1 MSSNIGFHLPHN
13 AVLPEEVE
21 FIINCVD
28 IENDF
33 YLYDDLKAII
43 FEKQVQENVFE
54 KFHSKPY
61 QKMQNNKALKE
72 VYDKIKSGDKKYA
85 DIKNLAYTDRKN
97 VNQVWNEFV
106 RDYVEFLAFT
116 GLMPSYYKGKS
127 NESEKKHYIGFTLKD
142 YKSGKITFKDILF
155 NMKYR
160 NASKNEEHYDAYN
173 VRNRPFV
180 VALKVMDM
188 YKKKGYK
195 EIDGRILAKIVKQ
208 TADEDNI
215 IIDGIDPLD
224 TTIYDDTTLKE
235 YGRGRTFLGRYF
247 TEIFKIE
254 VTSSSPVRYNLESF
268 DISNYNFKDNAIYIG
283 EKYGKIEITPNI
295 IKMIRKPELI
305 EDLEL
310 KEYLEEKGLIKDNKS
325 NVQFNIDTD
334 LAERRLVIEAISDDI
349 DKDEIYDLEL
359 NVYDV
364 IYNEGKVISESGNGT
379 LYEEFLNKLLK
390 NKFGE
395 DKVTYYGANT
405 MARRLSDITIDL
417 NIFDGIDNRKIKV
430 IVEAKSG
437 NAIAALDERKER
449 EDIINTLSES
459 RTKYDGVWVMFVDS
473 NAIPRRG
480 HGGFRESGNLALS
493 FEQKLLNIQF
503 NIQMQT
509 CKTTLV
515 TAFSYD
521 KFMEFLNNIESSD
534 TISKIQ
540 AKHFW
545 TWSKK
550 FVNMSFVS
558 IHT

>member
-1 MSSNIGFHLPHN
+1 MNNIGFHLPHN

-21 FIINCVD
+21 FIIDCVN
-28 IENDF
+28 IENDY

-54 KFHSKPY
+54 KFHKQPY
-61 QKMQNNKALKE
+61 RNIQNNKTLKE
-72 VYDKIKSGDKKYA
+72 VYDKIKSGEKKYA

-97 VNQVWNEFV
+97 VNQIWNEFV

-127 NESEKKHYIGFTLKD
+127 NESEKKHYIGFTLKS
-142 YKSGKITFKDILF
+142 YKKGEITFEDILF

-180 VALKVMDM
+180 VALKIMDM

-208 TADEDNI
+208 TVDEDDI
-215 IIDGIDPLD
+215 LIDGINPLN
-224 TTIYDDTTLKE
+224 TSVYDEATLKE

-254 VTSSSPVRYNLESF
+254 TTSSTPVRYNLESF
-268 DISNYNFKDNAIYIG
+268 NIGNYNFKEKAIYIG
-283 EKYGKIEITPNI
+283 EQYGKLEITPNI

-305 EDLEL
+305 DDPEL
-310 KEYLEEKGLIKDNKS
+310 KEYMEEKGLIKNNEA

-334 LAERRLVIEAISDDI
+334 LAERKLAIEASNDDI
-349 DKDEIYDLEL
+349 DLDEVYDLAL
-359 NVYDV
+359 NVSDV
-364 IYNEGKVISESGNGT
+364 TYNEGKVISESGKGT
-379 LYEEFLNKLLK
+379 LYEEFLNKILK

-395 DKVTYYGANT
+395 NKVTYYGANT
-405 MARRLSDITIDL
+405 MAKRLSDITIDL
-417 NIFDGIDNRKIKV
+417 DIFDGIDNRKIKV
-430 IVEAKSG
+430 VVEAKSG
-437 NAIAALDERKER
+437 SAIAALDERKER
-449 EDIINTLSES
+449 EDIINTLCES
-459 RTKYDGVWVMFVDS
+459 RTKYDGIWVMFVDS
-473 NAIPRRG
+473 NSIPRSG

-515 TAFSYD
+515 TAFSYE
-521 KFMEFLNNIESSD
+521 KFMEFLNNIENSE
-534 TISKIQ
+534 TISKMQ

-558 IHT
+558 VHA

>member
-1 MSSNIGFHLPHN
+1 MNNIGFHLPHN
-13 AVLPEEVE
+13 AVLPEEVK
-21 FIINCVD
+21 FIIDCID
-28 IENDF
+28 LEKDY

-43 FEKQVQENVFE
+43 FEKQVQANVFE
-54 KFHSKPY
+54 KFHKQPY
-61 QKMQNNKALKE
+61 RNIQSNKILKE
-72 VYDKIKSGDKKYA
+72 VYDKIKSGKKKYA

-97 VNQVWNEFV
+97 VNQIWNEFV

-127 NESEKKHYIGFTLKD
+127 NESEKKHYIGFTLRS
-142 YKSGKITFKDILF
+142 YKNGEITFEDVLF

-180 VALKVMDM
+180 VALKIMDM

-208 TADEDNI
+208 TVNEDDI
-215 IIDGIDPLD
+215 LIDGIDPLN
-224 TTIYDDTTLKE
+224 TSVYDEATLKE
-235 YGRGRTFLGRYF
+235 YGRGRTFLGKYF

-254 VTSSSPVRYNLESF
+254 TTSSVPVRYNLESF
-268 DISNYNFKDNAIYIG
+268 NISDYNFKEKAIYIG
-283 EKYGKIEITPNI
+283 ERYGKLEITPNI

-305 EDLEL
+305 KDVEL
-310 KEYLEEKGLIKDNKS
+310 KEYMEQQGFISGNESK
-325 NVQFNIDTD
+325 VQFNIDTD
-334 LAERRLVIEAISDDI
+334 LAERKLAIEASN
-349 DKDEIYDLEL
+349 DEIDSDEFYDLQL
-359 NVYDV
+359 NVSD
-364 IYNEGKVISESGNGT
+364 IRYNEGKIISESGNGT
-379 LYEEFLNKLLK
+379 LYEEFLNELLK
-390 NKFGE
+390 DKFGE

-405 MARRLSDITIDL
+405 IARRLSDITIDL
-417 NIFDGIDNRKIKV
+417 DIFDGIDNRKIKV
-430 IVEAKSG
+430 VVEAKSG
-437 NAIAALDERKER
+437 SAIASLDERKER

-459 RTKYDGVWVMFVDS
+459 RTRYDGVWVMLVDS
-473 NAIPRRG
+473 NAIPRSG
-480 HGGFRESGNLALS
+480 HGGFRESGNLSLS

-515 TAFSYD
+515 TAFSYE
-521 KFMEFLNNIESSD
+521 KFMEFLNNIENSD
-534 TISKIQ
+534 TISRLQ

-558 IHT
+558 VHA

>member
-1 MSSNIGFHLPHN
+1 MNNIGFHLPHN

-21 FIINCVD
+21 FIIDCVN
-28 IENDF
+28 IENDY

-43 FEKQVQENVFE
+43 FEKQVQENVFK
-54 KFHSKPY
+54 KFHKQPY
-61 QKMQNNKALKE
+61 RNIQNNKTLKE
-72 VYDKIKSGDKKYA
+72 VYDKIKSGEKKYA

-97 VNQVWNEFV
+97 VNQIWNEFV

-127 NESEKKHYIGFTLKD
+127 NESEKKHYIGFTLKS
-142 YKSGKITFKDILF
+142 YKKGEITFEDILF

-180 VALKVMDM
+180 VALKIMDM

-208 TADEDNI
+208 TVDEDDI
-215 IIDGIDPLD
+215 LIDGIHPLN
-224 TTIYDDTTLKE
+224 TSVYDEATLKE

-254 VTSSSPVRYNLESF
+254 TTSSTPVRYNLESF
-268 DISNYNFKDNAIYIG
+268 NIGNYNFKEKAIYIG
-283 EKYGKIEITPNI
+283 EQYGKLEITPNI

-305 EDLEL
+305 DDPEL
-310 KEYLEEKGLIKDNKS
+310 KEYMEEKGLIKNNEA

-334 LAERRLVIEAISDDI
+334 LAERKLAIEASNDDI
-349 DKDEIYDLEL
+349 DLDEVYDLAL
-359 NVYDV
+359 NVSDV
-364 IYNEGKVISESGNGT
+364 TYNEGKVISESGKGT
-379 LYEEFLNKLLK
+379 LYEEFLNKILK

-395 DKVTYYGANT
+395 NKVTYYGANT
-405 MARRLSDITIDL
+405 MAKRLSDITIDL
-417 NIFDGIDNRKIKV
+417 DIFDGIDNRKIKV
-430 IVEAKSG
+430 VVEAKSG
-437 NAIAALDERKER
+437 SAIAALDERKER
-449 EDIINTLSES
+449 EDIINTLCES
-459 RTKYDGVWVMFVDS
+459 RTKYDGIWVMFVDS
-473 NAIPRRG
+473 NSIPRSG

-515 TAFSYD
+515 TAFSYE
-521 KFMEFLNNIESSD
+521 KFMEFLNNIENSE
-534 TISKIQ
+534 TISKMQ

-558 IHT
+558 VHA

>member
-1 MSSNIGFHLPHN
+1 MNNIGFHLPHN

-21 FIINCVD
+21 FIIDCVN
-28 IENDF
+28 IENDY

-54 KFHSKPY
+54 KFHKQPY
-61 QKMQNNKALKE
+61 RNIQNNKTLKE
-72 VYDKIKSGDKKYA
+72 VYDKIKSGEKKYA

-97 VNQVWNEFV
+97 VNQIWNEFV

-127 NESEKKHYIGFTLKD
+127 NESEKKHYIGFTLKS
-142 YKSGKITFKDILF
+142 YKKGEITFEDILF

-180 VALKVMDM
+180 VALKIMDM

-208 TADEDNI
+208 TVDEDDI
-215 IIDGIDPLD
+215 LIDGIHPLN
-224 TTIYDDTTLKE
+224 TSVYDEATLKE

-254 VTSSSPVRYNLESF
+254 TTSSTPVRYNLESF
-268 DISNYNFKDNAIYIG
+268 NIGNYNFKEKAIYIG
-283 EKYGKIEITPNI
+283 EQYGKLEITPNI

-305 EDLEL
+305 DDPEL
-310 KEYLEEKGLIKDNKS
+310 KEYMEEKGLIKNNEA

-334 LAERRLVIEAISDDI
+334 LAERKLAIEASNDDI
-349 DKDEIYDLEL
+349 DLDEVYDLAL
-359 NVYDV
+359 NVSDV
-364 IYNEGKVISESGNGT
+364 TYNEGKVISESGKGT
-379 LYEEFLNKLLK
+379 LYEEFLNKILK

-395 DKVTYYGANT
+395 NKVTYYGANT
-405 MARRLSDITIDL
+405 MAKRLSDITIDL
-417 NIFDGIDNRKIKV
+417 DIFDGIDNRKIKV
-430 IVEAKSG
+430 VVEAKSG
-437 NAIAALDERKER
+437 SAIAALDERKER
-449 EDIINTLSES
+449 EDIINTLCES
-459 RTKYDGVWVMFVDS
+459 RTKYDGIWVMFVDS
-473 NAIPRRG
+473 NSIPRSG

-515 TAFSYD
+515 TAFSYE
-521 KFMEFLNNIESSD
+521 KFMEFLNNIENSE
-534 TISKIQ
+534 TISKMQ

-558 IHT
+558 VHA

>member
-1 MSSNIGFHLPHN
+1 MNNIGFHLPHN
-13 AVLPEEVE
+13 AVLPEEVK
-21 FIINCVD
+21 FIIDCID
-28 IENDF
+28 LEKDY

-43 FEKQVQENVFE
+43 FEKQVQANVFE
-54 KFHSKPY
+54 KFHKQPY
-61 QKMQNNKALKE
+61 RNIQSNKILKE
-72 VYDKIKSGDKKYA
+72 VYDKIKSGKKKYA

-97 VNQVWNEFV
+97 VNQIWNEFV

-127 NESEKKHYIGFTLKD
+127 NESEKKHYIGFTLRS
-142 YKSGKITFKDILF
+142 YKNGEITFEDVLF

-180 VALKVMDM
+180 VALKIMDM

-208 TADEDNI
+208 TVNEDDI
-215 IIDGIDPLD
+215 LIDGIDPLN
-224 TTIYDDTTLKE
+224 TSVYDEATLKE
-235 YGRGRTFLGRYF
+235 YGRGRTFLGKYF

-254 VTSSSPVRYNLESF
+254 TTSSVPVRYNLESF
-268 DISNYNFKDNAIYIG
+268 NISDYNFKEKAIYIG
-283 EKYGKIEITPNI
+283 ERYGKLEITPNI

-305 EDLEL
+305 EDVEL
-310 KEYLEEKGLIKDNKS
+310 KEYMEQQGFISGNESK
-325 NVQFNIDTD
+325 VQFNIDTD
-334 LAERRLVIEAISDDI
+334 LAERKLAIEASN
-349 DKDEIYDLEL
+349 DEIDSDEFYDLQL
-359 NVYDV
+359 NVSD
-364 IYNEGKVISESGNGT
+364 IRYNEGKIISESGNGT
-379 LYEEFLNKLLK
+379 LYEEFLNELLK
-390 NKFGE
+390 DKFGE

-405 MARRLSDITIDL
+405 IARRLSDITIDL
-417 NIFDGIDNRKIKV
+417 DIFDGIDNRKIKV
-430 IVEAKSG
+430 VVEAKSG
-437 NAIAALDERKER
+437 SAIASLDERKER

-459 RTKYDGVWVMFVDS
+459 RTRYDGVWVMLVDS
-473 NAIPRRG
+473 NAIPRSG
-480 HGGFRESGNLALS
+480 HGGFRESGNLSLS

-515 TAFSYD
+515 TAFSYE
-521 KFMEFLNNIESSD
+521 KFMEFLNNIENSD
-534 TISKIQ
+534 TISRLQ

-558 IHT
+558 VHA

>member
-1 MSSNIGFHLPHN
+1 MSNIGFHLPHN
-13 AVLPEEVE
+13 AILPEEVE
-21 FIINCVD
+21 FIINCID
-28 IENDF
+28 IDKDY

-54 KFHSKPY
+54 KFHRQPY
-61 QKMQNNKALKE
+61 QNIQNNKVLKNIYE
-72 VYDKIKSGDKKYA
+72 KIKLGEKTYE
-85 DIKNLAYTDRKN
+85 DIKRLEYTDRKN

-127 NESEKKHYIGFTLKD
+127 NESEKKHYIGFTLKS
-142 YKSGKITFKDILF
+142 YKQGKIKFQDVLF

-180 VALKVMDM
+180 VALKIMDI

-195 EIDGRILAKIVKQ
+195 EIDGRILAKIVKE
-208 TADEDNI
+208 TVDEDNI
-215 IIDGIDPLD
+215 LIDEINPMD
-224 TTIYDDTTLKE
+224 TSMYDETTLKE

-247 TEIFKIE
+247 TEVLNIKT
-254 VTSSSPVRYNLESF
+254 TSSIPVKYNLESF
-268 DISNYNFKDNAIYIG
+268 NIDNYNFKEKAIYIG
-283 EKYGKIEITPNI
+283 EQYGKLEITPNI
-295 IKMIRKPELI
+295 IKMIRNPELI
-305 EDLEL
+305 KDIEL
-310 KEYLEEKGLIKDNKS
+310 KKYMEEQGLIKDNKS

-334 LAERRLVIEAISDDI
+334 LAERKLAIEASNDKI
-349 DKDEIYDLEL
+349 DTDEVYDLQL
-359 NVYDV
+359 NVSDI
-364 IYNEGKVISESGNGT
+364 IYREGKIISESGNGT

-395 DKVTYYGANT
+395 ERVTYYGANT
-405 MARRLSDITIDL
+405 IARRLSDITIDL

-430 IVEAKSG
+430 VVEAKSG
-437 NAIAALDERKER
+437 SAIAALDERKER

-459 RTKYDGVWVMFVDS
+459 RTKYDGVWIMLVDS
-473 NAIPRRG
+473 NAIPRNG
-480 HGGFRESGNLALS
+480 HGGFRESGNLSLS

-515 TAFSYD
+515 TAFSYE
-521 KFMEFLNNIESSD
+521 KFMEFLNNIENSD
-534 TISKIQ
+534 TISKLQ

-558 IHT
+558 VHA

>member
-1 MSSNIGFHLPHN
+1 MNNIGFHLPHN

-21 FIINCVD
+21 FIIDCVN
-28 IENDF
+28 IENDY

-54 KFHSKPY
+54 KFHKQPY
-61 QKMQNNKALKE
+61 QNIQNNKTLKE
-72 VYDKIKSGDKKYA
+72 VYDKIKSGEKKYA

-97 VNQVWNEFV
+97 VNQIWNEFV

-127 NESEKKHYIGFTLKD
+127 NESEKKHYIGFTLKS
-142 YKSGKITFKDILF
+142 YKKGEITFEDILF

-180 VALKVMDM
+180 VALKIMDM

-208 TADEDNI
+208 TVDEDDI
-215 IIDGIDPLD
+215 LIDGIHPLN
-224 TTIYDDTTLKE
+224 TSVYDEATLKE

-254 VTSSSPVRYNLESF
+254 TTSSTPVRYNLESF
-268 DISNYNFKDNAIYIG
+268 NIGNYNFKEKAIYIG
-283 EKYGKIEITPNI
+283 EQYGKLEITPNI

-305 EDLEL
+305 DDPEL
-310 KEYLEEKGLIKDNKS
+310 KEYMEEKGLIKNNEA

-334 LAERRLVIEAISDDI
+334 LAERKLAIEASNDDI
-349 DKDEIYDLEL
+349 DLDEVYDLAL
-359 NVYDV
+359 NVSDV
-364 IYNEGKVISESGNGT
+364 TYNEGKVISESGKGT
-379 LYEEFLNKLLK
+379 LYEEFLNKILK

-395 DKVTYYGANT
+395 NKVTYYGANT
-405 MARRLSDITIDL
+405 MAKRLSDITIDL
-417 NIFDGIDNRKIKV
+417 DIFDGIDNRKIKV
-430 IVEAKSG
+430 VVEAKSG
-437 NAIAALDERKER
+437 SAIAALDERKER
-449 EDIINTLSES
+449 EDIINTLCES
-459 RTKYDGVWVMFVDS
+459 RTKYDGIWVMFVDS
-473 NAIPRRG
+473 NSIPRSG

-515 TAFSYD
+515 TAFSYE
-521 KFMEFLNNIESSD
+521 KFMEFLNNIENSE
-534 TISKIQ
+534 TISKMQ

-558 IHT
+558 VHA